1 MYNTLVEDQMLLG
14 PFPFFGEERVALLLC
29 QAKGEHSR
37 LVPQDL
43 CPREVLID
51 EMKLI
56 LYHYPCPLSVKC
68 SLITRA
74 ALTGVP

>member
-1 MYNTLVEDQMLLG
+1 M
-14 PFPFFGEERVALLLC
+14 ALLLC

-56 LYHYPCPLSVKC
+56 KTFITVLGRDFFPLKNF
-68 SLITRA
+68 LNEK
-74 ALTGVP
+74 AL